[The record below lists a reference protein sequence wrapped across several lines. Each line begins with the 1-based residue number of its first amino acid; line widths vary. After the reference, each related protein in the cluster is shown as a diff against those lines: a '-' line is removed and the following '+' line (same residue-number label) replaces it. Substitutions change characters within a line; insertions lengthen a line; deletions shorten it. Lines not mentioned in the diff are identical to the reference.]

1 MAEKRTK
8 SDKAERQADQLEK
21 KSDRRPAQNQ
31 KKKATRED
39 VNQAAVRS
47 VDRLRTESNLEAISM
62 TNEER
67 KDALLKLEQNYDL
80 LCAHA
85 KDLIYQMSREPAAAS
100 ARSQFLKKLISID
113 QQRTNLYA
121 EMDALWK

>member
-1 MAEKRTK
+1 
-8 SDKAERQADQLEK
+8 
-21 KSDRRPAQNQ
+21 
-31 KKKATRED
+31 
-39 VNQAAVRS
+39 
-47 VDRLRTESNLEAISM
+47 M

-85 KDLIYQMSREPAAAS
+85 KDLVYQMSREPSAS
-100 ARSQFLKKLISID
+100 ARKLFLDKLISID
-113 QQRTNLYA
+113 QQRPKLYA

>member
-1 MAEKRTK
+1 
-8 SDKAERQADQLEK
+8 
-21 KSDRRPAQNQ
+21 
-31 KKKATRED
+31 
-39 VNQAAVRS
+39 
-47 VDRLRTESNLEAISM
+47 M

-85 KDLIYQMSREPAAAS
+85 KDLIYQMSREPAAS

-121 EMDALWK
+121 EMDALWKSE